1 VGDPVVDMMPG
12 MSSRQLKRLSK
23 AWEGMDVDQRTMALS
38 ELVLP
43 CLTHPALSTPRL
55 EELVWHRMVLKGHP
69 QDVVSQAHKVQKSW
83 PKELDKARLFASK
96 TLDSWL
102 QTGML
107 IPSEQA
113 TD

>member
-1 VGDPVVDMMPG
+1 
-12 MSSRQLKRLSK
+12 
-23 AWEGMDVDQRTMALS
+23 
-38 ELVLP
+38 
-43 CLTHPALSTPRL
+43 
-55 EELVWHRMVLKGHP
+55 
-69 QDVVSQAHKVQKSW
+69 VVSQANKVQKSW

>member
-1 VGDPVVDMMPG
+1 
-12 MSSRQLKRLSK
+12 
-23 AWEGMDVDQRTMALS
+23 
-38 ELVLP
+38 
-43 CLTHPALSTPRL
+43 LTHPALSTPRL

-69 QDVVSQAHKVQKSW
+69 HDVVSQAHKVQKSW